1 MPRTRDEARV
11 EAARVLASQ
20 GKTQAQ
26 VAAELGV
33 SVRTLRTWGIEWP
46 APGGRPRVSDESAS
60 VRTERRRRTG
70 K

>member
-1 MPRTRDEARV
+1 MARKRNEARV
-11 EAARVLASQ
+11 EAARVLASE

-26 VAAELGV
+26 VAAGLGV

-46 APGGRPRVSDESAS
+46 AAGGRPRVSDEGASA
-60 VRTERRRRTG
+60 RTERRRRTG